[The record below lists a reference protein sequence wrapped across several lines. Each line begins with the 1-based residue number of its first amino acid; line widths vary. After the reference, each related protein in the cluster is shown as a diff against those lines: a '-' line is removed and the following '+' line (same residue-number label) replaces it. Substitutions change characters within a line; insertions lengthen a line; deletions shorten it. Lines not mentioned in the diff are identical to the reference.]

1 MIKKN
6 SIQTVIFMAMHLLT
20 GWALQG
26 GTEKFS
32 GIHQNTYFLSEFVN
46 ILKIKL

>member
-6 SIQTVIFMAMHLLT
+6 SVQTVIFMAMHLLT
-20 GWALQG
+20 GCELHGSA
-26 GTEKFS
+26 EKFS
-32 GIHQNTYFLSEFVN
+32 GIHQNTYFLGEFVN